1 MMTKDEMKKAIAKNV
16 CTVVFTKLNGEERTL
31 HCTSN
36 TEFMPED
43 HRPRSVIDGRDHVI
57 SAYDVVNKGWRSFR
71 IDSVKEFK
79 V

>member
-1 MMTKDEMKKAIAKNV
+1 MTKDEMKAAIAKNV
-16 CTVVFTKLNGEERTL
+16 CTVVFTKLNGEERTM

-43 HRPRSVIDGRDHVI
+43 MKPRASVNGREDVI
-57 SAYDVVNKGWRSFR
+57 AAYDVVNKGWRSFR

-79 V
+79 A

>member
-1 MMTKDEMKKAIAKNV
+1 MTKDEMKASLAKGV
-16 CTVVFTKLNGEERTL
+16 CTVVFTKLNGEERTM

-43 HRPRSVIDGRDHVI
+43 KRPRSAIDGREHVI
-57 SAYDVVNKGWRSFR
+57 CAFDVAKKDWRSFR
-71 IDSVKEFK
+71 VDSVKEFK

>member
-1 MMTKDEMKKAIAKNV
+1 MTKDEMKAALAKGV
-16 CTVVFTKLNGEERTL
+16 CTVVFTKLNGEERTM

-43 HRPRSVIDGRDHVI
+43 KRPRAAVDGRDHVI
-57 SAYDVVNKGWRSFR
+57 SAYDVRAAGWRSFR
-71 IDSVKEFK
+71 IDLVKEFK

>member
-1 MMTKDEMKKAIAKNV
+1 MTKDEMKQALAKGV
-16 CTVVFTKLNGEERTL
+16 CTVVFQKLNGEERTM

-43 HRPRSVIDGRDHVI
+43 KRPRAAVNGREDVI
-57 SAYDVVNKGWRSFR
+57 AAFDVAKKDWRSFR
-71 IDSVKEFK
+71 VDSVKEFT

>member
-1 MMTKDEMKKAIAKNV
+1 MTKDEMKAAIAKNV

-43 HRPRSVIDGRDHVI
+43 HRPRASVNGREDVI
-57 SAYDVVNKGWRSFR
+57 AAYDVVNKGWRSFR

-79 V
+79 A

>member
-1 MMTKDEMKKAIAKNV
+1 MTKDEMKAAIAKSV
-16 CTVVFTKLNGEERTL
+16 CTVVFQKLNGEERTM

-43 HRPRSVIDGRDHVI
+43 MKPRAAVDGRDHVI
-57 SAYDVVNKGWRSFR
+57 AAYDVVNKGWRSFR
-71 IDSVKEFK
+71 VDSVKEFK

>member
-1 MMTKDEMKKAIAKNV
+1 MTKDEMKSALAKGV
-16 CTVVFTKLNGEERTL
+16 CTVVFTKLNGEERTM

-43 HRPRSVIDGRDHVI
+43 KRPRASINGREDVIA
-57 SAYDVVNKGWRSFR
+57 AYDVRVAGWRSFR
-71 IDSVKEFK
+71 VDSVKEFK